1 MDQLSH
7 TGLFFF
13 FATQVVGLCSAAAAR
28 ISLGLPCQK
37 PAQWLFFVFLPVVGI
52 VVVISLGLGPGCWL
66 TSGTTFSLMVLTVTC
81 DFNPQRRAM
90 AP

>member
-1 MDQLSH
+1 
-7 TGLFFF
+7 
-13 FATQVVGLCSAAAAR
+13 
-28 ISLGLPCQK
+28 
-37 PAQWLFFVFLPVVGI
+37 VVGI